1 MGRFYKI
8 NPPCPH
14 CHEEHICWQ
23 IQLTDEEQAKLLELL
38 DRILATMT
46 EHDGTEEQL
55 EQHRERITQGG
66 HTC

>member
-1 MGRFYKI
+1 M
-8 NPPCPH
+8 
-14 CHEEHICWQ
+14 
-23 IQLTDEEQAKLLELL
+23 TDEEQAKLLELL

-46 EHDGTEEQL
+46 ENDGAEEQV